1 VNVPTLA
8 SRHAISIWHAGID
21 AVNGER
27 LVQKFLREKADWSA
41 GNSLGE
47 HRSSGKI
54 AVIGAGKAALA
65 MAAGF
70 VNGLRDHSPDDLN
83 RLVGQ
88 IHIPCDGTASSPRG
102 ELLKSYC
109 LRVCEVR
116 PAAINLP
123 TAKTVEETR
132 AARAMVDLL
141 GPDDLLVVLL
151 SGGGSALLAEPR
163 PPLTLAEKLETIEYL
178 VSNGADIEALNR
190 VRGAISNVKL
200 GRLIRFCRAGRI
212 LTLAISDI
220 FGDPAH
226 LIAGGP
232 TCWSEGSDER
242 AKQVANQFDPHGT
255 RLPERVR
262 RMLFDSPD
270 NERCMID
277 RQSAPD
283 NRFRY
288 VVLAN
293 NQSAVDASARK
304 AKEMGYS
311 VMSEV
316 VDWREDTEVA
326 GRRLLRTL
334 ADMPPGSCLVSGGE
348 PVMELPP
355 AGKRGRGGRNQHLVL
370 AAMTEAL
377 LHPPFEGDWSVLSA
391 GTDGQDGVTAAAGA
405 CLDPS
410 LLGTIERE
418 GLDCRKTLQA
428 FDSASLHERCGSQLV
443 TGPTD
448 TNVGDLRVVVKR

>member
-1 VNVPTLA
+1 M
-8 SRHAISIWHAGID
+8 
-21 AVNGER
+21 
-27 LVQKFLREKADWSA
+27 RENMDWSA
-41 GNSLGE
+41 GNLPGD
-47 HRSSGKI
+47 HRPSGKI

-70 VNGLRDHSPDDLN
+70 VKGLLELSPDDRS

-88 IHIPCDGTASSPRG
+88 VHIPRDGTASSPRG
-102 ELLKSYC
+102 ELLKSHG

-116 PAAINLP
+116 PAEINLP
-123 TAKTVEETR
+123 TPETVEETR
-132 AARAMVDLL
+132 TARAMVDSLS
-141 GPDDLLVVLL
+141 PDDWLVVLL

-163 PPLTLAEKLETIEYL
+163 PPLTLAEKLETIEFL
-178 VSNGADIEALNR
+178 VSCGADIEALNR

-200 GRLIRFCRAGRI
+200 GRLTRFCRAGRI

-242 AKQVANQFDPHGT
+242 ARQVANQFDPHGT

-262 RMLFDSPD
+262 RMLFDSTD
-270 NERCMID
+270 D
-277 RQSAPD
+277 RQRITDMQSAQD

-304 AKEMGYS
+304 AKEMGYH

-316 VDWREDTEVA
+316 IDGREDTEVA
-326 GRRLLRTL
+326 GKRLLRAL

-370 AAMTEAL
+370 AAITGAL
-377 LHPPFEGDWSVLSA
+377 HSPPAEGDWSILSA

-405 CLDPS
+405 RMDPL
-410 LLGTIERE
+410 LLGTFERD
-418 GLDCRKTLQA
+418 GVDCRKTLRA
-428 FDSASLHERCGSQLV
+428 FDSATLHERCGSQLV